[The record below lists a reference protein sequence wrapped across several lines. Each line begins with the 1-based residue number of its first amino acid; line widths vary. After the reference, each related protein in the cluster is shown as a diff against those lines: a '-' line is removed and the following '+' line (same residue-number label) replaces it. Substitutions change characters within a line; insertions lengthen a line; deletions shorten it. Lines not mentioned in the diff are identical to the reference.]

1 MFPSSR
7 HGLLLASGDP
17 TALSRTGQTPFSVIL
32 VLQEAGGPRQ
42 EWTVLGELIPA
53 FSSRNL
59 CCDAA
64 GLDFFRMISFP
75 LYSIE

>member
-42 EWTVLGELIPA
+42 DWTVEGGLVPA
-53 FSSRNL
+53 SSL
-59 CCDAA
+59 HEGCS
-64 GLDFFRMISFP
+64 GPGFFEWIAVAVVS
-75 LYSIE
+75 L